1 MSDRST
7 IVFGNGLG
15 MAIDPSYFQLKSALY
30 NVWNDPDLLS
40 DGQKKLIQT
49 ALPGTSDEV
58 YPESEDQLNELQ
70 VAIFAS
76 ELLKAYE
83 TEEAPWL
90 NENSREIVA
99 AFKKFIHQTS
109 HYFHR
114 SGKELPAKFLDPLV
128 EYIKNSKSHV
138 ALLNY
143 DNLLYDPLIRTK
155 VMDGYSGTLI
165 DGFLDD
171 FSPKNL
177 DRYGNKHKTL
187 SWFLHLHGSPLFVG
201 NKKCGGASRAF
212 LEAEEECHV
221 VLTHVTH
228 KPLVI
233 QTSDILSEY
242 WKRFDRA
249 LSESESIIVFGYSG
263 LDTHLNEVIAKHGHK
278 DIAVIEWD
286 GSGDYEQRLSFWKK
300 AFDDAPNLNL
310 IQKKNILEFNYWAT
324 VIPPPIKS

>member
-1 MSDRST
+1 MSDRAT
-7 IVFGNGLG
+7 IIFGNGLG
-15 MAIDPSYFQLKSALY
+15 MALDPDYFQLKSALY
-30 NVWNDPDLLS
+30 SVWNDSDLLS
-40 DGQKKLIQT
+40 KDQKKLIQT

-114 SGKELPAKFLDPLV
+114 SGKQLPDGFLDPLV
-128 EYIKNSKSHV
+128 EFIKTSKSHV

-143 DNLLYDPLIRTK
+143 DNLLYDPLLRTK

-165 DGFLDD
+165 DGFLDE

-177 DRYGNKHKTL
+177 DRYGTKQTNL

-201 NKKCGGASRAF
+201 NKKCGGASRDF

-228 KPLVI
+228 KPSVI

-278 DIAVIEWD
+278 DIAVIEWE
-286 GSGDYEQRLSFWKK
+286 GSGNYEERLNFWKIS
-300 AFDDAPNLNL
+300 FDDAPSLTL

-324 VIPPPIKS
+324 VIPPPF